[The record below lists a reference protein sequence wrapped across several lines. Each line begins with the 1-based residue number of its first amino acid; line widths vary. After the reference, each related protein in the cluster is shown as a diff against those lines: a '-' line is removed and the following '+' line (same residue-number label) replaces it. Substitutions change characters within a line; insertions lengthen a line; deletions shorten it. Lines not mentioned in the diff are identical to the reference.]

1 MKGGALPFLPLPDT
15 VTNGKDLKAMMDF
28 IYVSCHGAQDN
39 HVFLVPE
46 NTFILFRGPSGVSV
60 PLAKTEDELLNKVK
74 YLPDRKGANESTPAR
89 IETKKDA
96 WFQTMYDDI
105 RARDF
110 LKEILFDPSNP
121 EAPKTTAI
129 YTPGDVIQNLILQ
142 FENISPLFFLT
153 GIYELPMRRC
163 VRDDIGALNHLYF
176 DKEEERSGPL
186 IAKYFPAGYKKADG
200 SEYSNDEKLRLLK
213 DKNKGLPI
221 SEAVREDFYKEFA
234 GIMIPIMDACKQE
247 QDNISNCPDRGNSKL
262 RALGIGDTPCKP
274 IPGLQNS
281 CSAGAAA
288 GAAAGASGSAAGAAP
303 VALAAALLP
312 AVNAVAPRQI
322 SLHELVTSRIHGGPF
337 SKPFKFILVEAC
349 RALPMTYS
357 QQLEYIKYRIRPEGI
372 GFNEA
377 AELERIVRSGAT
389 HNVGKALYRSRRYSL
404 NSRALNIGRPDA
416 CFITLLRLSKQR
428 LQFLPNSVVKDKLL
442 DGKLVTYDDFDGAVG
457 SFRELDAIIR
467 ALPKHKQFAPGQFVK
482 ITAPGA
488 ANRIGMIETAEGSG
502 SKPLK
507 YVTRVVNT
515 NANSVKTN
523 YFEPEVLS
531 GINQP
536 AGLSPAIQEQL
547 ARPLSFPS
555 IYFAKAPTTVHKF
568 IIEGYGKIFEI
579 DSKFKGRK
587 DEVVELLGK
596 IPFKRIGDEV
606 YLGFNPYV
614 IKPDQERAPQ
624 IEKQKPIVGTKWT
637 IEELIVEESGST
649 LVAKVRISRDRPG
662 KPGEKQMATIPVDIL
677 ATTQAIALDSIPK
690 AGGARK
696 TQRRKAKGRGQS
708 RKFLRGKF
716 CRCIKKVRKT
726 VKARKANKEKAA
738 IGICVKSV
746 LGTRKRTLY
755 KFSCKKGKLETQ
767 DPFIQ

>member
-1 MKGGALPFLPLPDT
+1 MILSIASRVMKGGALPFLPLPDS
-15 VTNGKDLKAMMDF
+15 VTNGQDLKTMMDF

-74 YLPDRKGANESTPAR
+74 YLPDRKGANESTPAL

-105 RARDF
+105 RTRNF
-110 LKEILFDPSNP
+110 LKEILFDPKNP
-121 EAPKTTAI
+121 EAPRTTAI

-142 FENISPLFFLT
+142 FENNSPLFFLT

-176 DKEEERSGPL
+176 EKEEEKAGPL
-186 IAKYFPAGYKKADG
+186 ITKYFPAGYKKANG
-200 SEYSNDEKLRLLK
+200 SEYSNDEKLTLLK
-213 DKNKGLPI
+213 DKKKGLPI
-221 SEAVREDFYKEFA
+221 SESDRDAFYQEFA
-234 GIMIPIMDACKQE
+234 GIMIPIMNACKKE
-247 QDNISNCPDRGNSKL
+247 QDNISNCRERGNSKL
-262 RALGIGDTPCKP
+262 HELGIGDTPCNP
-274 IPGLQNS
+274 IAGLQNS
-281 CSAGAAA
+281 CIPAGAAA
-288 GAAAGASGSAAGAAP
+288 AVGRGSAHGALA
-303 VALAAALLP
+303 AAALLP
-312 AVNAVAPRQI
+312 AVNVPEPRQI
-322 SLHELVTSRIHGGPF
+322 SLHELVTRRIHRGTFG
-337 SKPFKFILVEAC
+337 KPFKFVLVEAC
-349 RALPMTYS
+349 RALPMTYG
-357 QQLEYIKYRIRPEGI
+357 QELEYLKYRIRPEGI

-389 HNVGKALYRSRRYSL
+389 HNVGQALYRSRRYSL
-404 NSRALNIGRPDA
+404 NARELNIGRHDA
-416 CFITLLRLSKQR
+416 CFTTLLRLSKQR

-442 DGKLVTYDDFDGAVG
+442 DGKLVTYDEFDGAVR
-457 SFRELDAIIR
+457 SFREVDAVIR
-467 ALPKHKQFAPGQFVK
+467 TLPRKQQFTPGQFVK
-482 ITAPGA
+482 ITTPGA

-507 YVTRVVNT
+507 YVTRVINT

-523 YFEPEVLS
+523 YFEPKVLS

-555 IYFAKAPTTVHKF
+555 TYFAIAPTTVHKF
-568 IIEGYGKIFEI
+568 IIIDAYGKTFEV
-579 DSKFKGRK
+579 DSKFKPRK
-587 DEVVELLGK
+587 KEIETIISR
-596 IPFKRIGDEV
+596 IPFSRIGDEV
-606 YLGFNPYV
+606 YLGFNPEF
-614 IKPDQERAPQ
+614 PP
-624 IEKQKPIVGTKWT
+624 EKQTKVIGTKWET
-637 IEELIVEESGST
+637 IELIIDDSGPS
-649 LVAKVRISRDRPG
+649 LIPEIRISRDHPS
-662 KPGEKQMATIPVDIL
+662 KPGEKQLTTVPPSIL
-677 ATTQAIALDSIPK
+677 ARTRAIALDSIPK

-696 TQRRKAKGRGQS
+696 TRKAKGRGQS
-708 RKFLRGKF
+708 RKVLRGKF

-767 DPFIQ
+767 DPFRK